1 MGFVH
6 VPPLPEQIAGEPG
19 RTGLGLDDLERA
31 AHVILGELSGGQ
43 NRISQV
49 VPG

>member
-19 RTGLGLDDLERA
+19 RTGLALSELERA
-31 AHVILGELSGGQ
+31 AEIILRELGAGRGGTP
-43 NRISQV
+43 SA
-49 VPG
+49 

>member
-6 VPPLPEQIAGEPG
+6 VPPLPEQITGEMG

-31 AHVILGELSGGQ
+31 AHVILKELAVGWKPLL
-43 NRISQV
+43 R
-49 VPG
+49 